1 MNSNNVMMMMITM
14 GMVFGK
20 WEEMVDVEQV
30 VILIIISMMII
41 MIMMVILD

>member
-20 WEEMVDVEQV
+20 WEEMANVEQV
-30 VILIIISMMII
+30 VIIITII
-41 MIMMVILD
+41 MIMMVILN